1 MATTTSDDVD
11 IAETKKRILWDG
23 DLLLK
28 VRPTMSGE
36 AKKRDTRTDGRTDLG
51 RACLQIWAGYEFVP
65 RFAHLRI
72 KKNPPMTV
80 NDYALY
86 GESVGVGMLFAGK
99 KYVRR
104 GTPHA

>member
-11 IAETKKRILWDG
+11 SRAKKEVLWDG

-36 AKKRDTRTDGRTDLG
+36 AKKKDTRTDGRTDLG

-65 RFAHLRI
+65 RFAHL
-72 KKNPPMTV
+72 
-80 NDYALY
+80 
-86 GESVGVGMLFAGK
+86 
-99 KYVRR
+99 
-104 GTPHA
+104 